1 MVDFAVSD
9 VRSQGLSG
17 RLYASRGAGKS
28 RAEGEAA
35 PAFVLVHG
43 IGVSHRYLLRLH
55 QLLAETT
62 DTYSIDLPGFGGTPK
77 PGRQLSVG
85 DYADFILAALDEAGV
100 TSCVLVGHS
109 MGTQFAVEAAAR
121 QPDRFTELVLMGPV
135 VDPRRRTVMRQALD
149 LTTDC
154 AFFESPSSNLIV
166 LTDYI
171 RCGPRWYLT
180 ELPIMMSYPLEE
192 RIGDVGVPVLVPRT
206 RWHRATGARFLRRAL
221 RQGNFVRSPAAATSS
236 STPAP
241 PPWLR
246 PSWISPDIPTGLWKR
261 RHERSV
267 AQSALVGPGLRVCCW
282 LANPR
287 CPVAD
292 EG

>member
-28 RAEGEAA
+28 RAEEAAA

-43 IGVSHRYLLRLH
+43 IGVSHRYLFRLH
-55 QLLAETT
+55 RLLAETA
-62 DTYSIDLPGFGGTPK
+62 DTYSIDLPGFAGTPK

-149 LTTDC
+149 LTKDC
-154 AFFESPSSNLIV
+154 AFFESASSNLIV
-166 LTDYI
+166 LTDYL

-180 ELPIMMSYPLEE
+180 ELPVMMSFPLEE
-192 RIGDVGVPVLVPRT
+192 RIGDVRVPVLVLR
-206 RWHRATGARFLRRAL
+206 GAKDPVASRNWCQVLAAR
-221 RQGNFVRSPAAATSS
+221 AAAGQFREVSG
-236 STPAP
+236 
-241 PPWLR
+241 R
-246 PSWISPDIPTGLWKR
+246 GHVVQHTGTTA
-261 RHERSV
+261 V
-267 AQSALVGPGLRVCCW
+267 AQAILDFAGHPGRPLETT
-282 LANPR
+282 A
-287 CPVAD
+287 
-292 EG
+292 